1 MEIIDISKAVRRKS
15 DRRRHEIRRS
25 EADEN
30 TILARIAKL
39 QRVLDTRV
47 RKGDREGFLAGRRE
61 LCDLIFT
68 VVSEDMPERKR
79 N

>member
-15 DRRRHEIRRS
+15 DRRRHEVRRS
-25 EADEN
+25 DADEN

-39 QRVLDTRV
+39 QHILDTRV
-47 RKGDREGFLAGRRE
+47 RNGDREGFIAGRRE

-68 VVSEDMPERKR
+68 VVSEDVRVK

>member
-1 MEIIDISKAVRRKS
+1 MEIIDVSKAVRRKS
-15 DRRRHEIRRS
+15 DRRRHEVRRS
-25 EADEN
+25 DADEN

-39 QRVLDTRV
+39 QRILDTRV
-47 RKGDREGFLAGRRE
+47 RNGDREGFIAGRRE

-68 VVSEDMPERKR
+68 VVSEDVRVK

>member
-1 MEIIDISKAVRRKS
+1 MEIIDVSKAVRRKS
-15 DRRRHEIRRS
+15 DRRRHEVRRS
-25 EADEN
+25 DADEN

-39 QRVLDTRV
+39 QRILDTRV
-47 RKGDREGFLAGRRE
+47 RNGDREGFLAGRRE

-68 VVSEDMPERKR
+68 VVSEDVRVK

>member
-15 DRRRHEIRRS
+15 DRRRHEVRRS
-25 EADEN
+25 DADEN

-39 QRVLDTRV
+39 QRILDTRV
-47 RKGDREGFLAGRRE
+47 RNGDREGFLAGRRE

-68 VVSEDMPERKR
+68 VVSEDVRVK